1 MSLFDSSSKG
11 VKFTNVGDSITG
23 TVVGATTERQQ
34 TKFGTQEPDFWPNGD
49 PKMQILV
56 NLQTT
61 LREDGNDDGE
71 RTLYVASK
79 NMKKAIGDAIRA
91 SGASDVAAGGQLTVT
106 FIGND
111 PNSKNPANPAKLYQ
125 AQYTPGASAFAQ
137 PTAATPAPAAAQA
150 AAPAA
155 APAPQAVPQPVQA
168 APAPAAAPAAQQP
181 GSWLTP
187 EQIGQLAQL
196 RAAGIPEASI
206 AAALGTTAEQIAA
219 HDAHAD
225 TPF

>member
-11 VKFTNVGDSITG
+11 IKFTNVGDTITG
-23 TVVGATTERQQ
+23 TVMGAPTERQQ

-56 NLQTT
+56 NLQTS

-91 SGASDVAAGGQLTVT
+91 SGASDLTSGGSLTVT

-111 PNSKNPANPAKLYQ
+111 PNSKNPANPAKMYQ
-125 AQYTPGASAFAQ
+125 AQYTPGATAFAQ
-137 PTAATPAPAAAQA
+137 PAAAG
-150 AAPAA
+150 APTVAA
-155 APAPQAVPQPVQA
+155 APAPQAAAPQAAALPS
-168 APAPAAAPAAQQP
+168 APAPSAPAAPPAQP
-181 GSWLTP
+181 SGWLSS
-187 EQIGQLAQL
+187 EQAAQLVQL

-206 AAALGTTAEQIAA
+206 APAIGATAEQISA
-219 HDAHAD
+219 HDAIS